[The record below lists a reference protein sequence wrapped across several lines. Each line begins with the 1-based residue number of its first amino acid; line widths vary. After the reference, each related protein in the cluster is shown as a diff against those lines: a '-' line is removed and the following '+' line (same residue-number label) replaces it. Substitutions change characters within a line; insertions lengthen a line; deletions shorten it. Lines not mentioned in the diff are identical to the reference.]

1 MTCNPISQNNDDHFY
16 TAVCAYVRGEPNGIV
31 AGTVGE
37 EQAEI
42 AKRLLQDNPAILD
55 DKDRLLA
62 EIATIH
68 YRESGIEAAVAHFA
82 EWEQK
87 RDDDLFADLVAC
99 VRDQPHEIEPGT
111 VGEIWGERAKQ
122 LAAEDPTI
130 LDDQKRLLA
139 GACLRSPP
147 EEAELEPPKGWR
159 VHNGRVNRD
168 CITNAEY
175 ERRMEERRAAA
186 LLLDPSTAEI
196 NWWYAEG
203 FDPYG
208 DGLPLLPQEEQ
219 IGRRYFARAPG
230 SDIHVCFRDLPEA
243 TRDAIWERFEN
254 TKGAKPALRVK
265 VLKAPASKPGPNGPG
280 FDDETQF

>member
-1 MTCNPISQNNDDHFY
+1 MTHNPISQNNDNHFY

-68 YRESGIEAAVAHFA
+68 YRESGIEAAEAFFTEMDKKTYDDMFA
-82 EWEQK
+82 N
-87 RDDDLFADLVAC
+87 LVAY

-122 LAAEDPTI
+122 LAAEDPII

-139 GACLRSPP
+139 AVCGWSPP
-147 EEAELEPPKGWR
+147 EEAELEPPGSWR
-159 VHNGRVNRD
+159 VHNGRVDRH
-168 CITNAEY
+168 CISDAEY
-175 ERRMEERRAAA
+175 KRLMEERRAAG
-186 LLLDPSTAEI
+186 LSIDPSTAQIER
-196 NWWYAEG
+196 WCAQTL
-203 FDPYG
+203 DPYG
-208 DGLPLLPQEEQ
+208 DGLPLLPQAEQ
-219 IGRRYFARAPG
+219 IGREYFARAPDA
-230 SDIHVCFRDLPEA
+230 DIWVSVHDLPDA
-243 TRDAIWERFEN
+243 TRDAIRERFRAN
-254 TKGAKPALRVK
+254 PTNRR
-265 VLKAPASKPGPNGPG
+265 
-280 FDDETQF
+280 

>member
-1 MTCNPISQNNDDHFY
+1 MTHNPISQNNDNHFY

-42 AKRLLQDNPAILD
+42 AKRLLQDDPAILD

-62 EIATIH
+62 EIAAIH
-68 YRESGIEAAVAHFA
+68 YRECGIEAGMASFA
-82 EWEQK
+82 EYEK
-87 RDDDLFADLVAC
+87 KAHDDTFANLVAY
-99 VRDQPHEIEPGT
+99 VRDRPHEIKPGT
-111 VGEIWGERAKQ
+111 YGETCAKHAKQ

-139 GACLRSPP
+139 AVCGWSPP
-147 EEAELEPPKGWR
+147 EEADLEPPEGWR

-175 ERRMEERRAAA
+175 ERRMEERRAAG

-196 NWWYAEG
+196 EWWYIQTL
-203 FDPYG
+203 DPYG
-208 DGLPLLPQEEQ
+208 DGLSLLPPEEQ
-219 IGRRYFARAPG
+219 VGRGYFARAPG
-230 SDIHVCFRDLPEA
+230 SDIHVCLRDLPDA

-254 TKGAKPALRVK
+254 E
-265 VLKAPASKPGPNGPG
+265 S
-280 FDDETQF
+280 